1 MFPVIAGQDNDTNAT
16 DNLTQNATRNM
27 MHSAME
33 NASNN
38 GTDTSD
44 WDEFSALMHSHF
56 RVGCRTSR
64 LSLWANRVGSS
75 EHRTV
80 VFTGDACCMLRSS
93 ISKSV
98 AVCVLAY

>member
-1 MFPVIAGQDNDTNAT
+1 MFPAVAGQDNDTNAT

-33 NASNN
+33 NATNN

-44 WDEFSALMHSHF
+44 WDEFSALMHAHL

-64 LSLWANRVGSS
+64 RLIVAEPCRV
-75 EHRTV
+75 
-80 VFTGDACCMLRSS
+80 F
-93 ISKSV
+93 
-98 AVCVLAY
+98 